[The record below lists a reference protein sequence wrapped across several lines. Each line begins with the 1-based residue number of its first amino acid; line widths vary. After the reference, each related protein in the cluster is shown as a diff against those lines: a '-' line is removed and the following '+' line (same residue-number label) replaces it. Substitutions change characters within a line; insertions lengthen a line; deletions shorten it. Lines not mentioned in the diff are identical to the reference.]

1 MWTAG
6 IRVFGRCAIYPVC
19 EIIQPCITQC
29 IARTIRKA
37 KISCKTSM
45 FKPSAQDFLTPFG
58 TLQRYTT
65 LFDSFT
71 DFSFHFYATLNF
83 FSIMVRLTDVQRGRA
98 IALLM
103 QGQRQQ
109 QVVNPFGVNVS
120 IIERLVRRWR
130 ETGHLADRPRSGRPH
145 LRNRHLTATETA
157 LNTVGTHNRQI
168 SPKTVGSRLR
178 EIGLRARRPYVGLP
192 LTQARRLR
200 RMAWLTAHAPRLYPM
215 RQWRRVLFTD
225 ESRFTF
231 YRADGRRRVYRRRGE
246 RFADACVVER
256 DRFGGGS
263 VMVWGGIAHGIKS
276 QLIIVAGNMTAVR
289 YRDEILRPVAV
300 PLVQQRNL
308 ILQQDNARPHVARV
322 CQDFL
327 ANNNIAPLAWPPY
340 SPDLTPIEH
349 MWDELDRRVRKR
361 RNPRPSPPLPP
372 PPPPRTPA
380 TLAQLRNA
388 LIDEWNNIPMRT
400 VNALVNS
407 IQRRIR
413 AATAAR
419 GGTPDIDFQFDFD
432 IKIWEGS
439 YQWTSITRDLL
450 ITNQWN
456 LDLLFH
462 TCTVL

>member
-1 MWTAG
+1 M
-6 IRVFGRCAIYPVC
+6 
-19 EIIQPCITQC
+19 
-29 IARTIRKA
+29 
-37 KISCKTSM
+37 
-45 FKPSAQDFLTPFG
+45 
-58 TLQRYTT
+58 
-65 LFDSFT
+65 
-71 DFSFHFYATLNF
+71 
-83 FSIMVRLTDVQRGRA
+83 
-98 IALLM
+98 
-103 QGQRQQ
+103 
-109 QVVNPFGVNVS
+109 
-120 IIERLVRRWR
+120 
-130 ETGHLADRPRSGRPH
+130 
-145 LRNRHLTATETA
+145 
-157 LNTVGTHNRQI
+157 
-168 SPKTVGSRLR
+168 R

-200 RMAWLTAHAPRLYPM
+200 RRAWLTAHAPRLFPM

-225 ESRFTF
+225 ESRFTL

-308 ILQQDNARPHVARV
+308 ILQLDNARPHVARV
-322 CQDFL
+322 CKDFL

-361 RNPRPSPPLPP
+361 RNPLPSLPP
-372 PPPPRTPA
+372 PPPPPPA
-380 TLAQLRNA
+380 TLAQLGNA

-407 IQRRIR
+407 IQKRIR

-419 GGTPDIDFQFDFD
+419 GGTHPI
-432 IKIWEGS
+432 
-439 YQWTSITRDLL
+439 L
-450 ITNQWN
+450 IFS
-456 LDLLFH
+456 LSLISRF
-462 TCTVL
+462 VG

>member
-1 MWTAG
+1 MFSPWHNTGSEKWLTSYIYEWLIYWKEKETQGRVFFLLILTIFYSVYNSHTLLQIILWMWTAG
-6 IRVFGRCAIYPVC
+6 VRVFGRCAIYPVC
-19 EIIQPCITQC
+19 EIIQPCTTQC
-29 IARTIRKA
+29 IAWTIQKA

-103 QGQRQQ
+103 QSQRQQ
-109 QVVNPFGVNVS
+109 QVANHFGVIVS
-120 IIERLVRRWR
+120 TIERLVRRLR
-130 ETGHLADRPRSGRPH
+130 ETGHLTDRPRSGRPRVMSRRQDRTIRPAH
-145 LRNRHLTATETA
+145 LRNRHLIATATA
-157 LNTVGTHNRQI
+157 LYTVGTHNRQI

-178 EIGLRARRPYVGLP
+178 EIGLRARRPYVVLP

-200 RMAWLTAHAPRLYPM
+200 RMAWLTAHAPRLFPM

-225 ESRFTF
+225 ESRFTIAQMVDVVCTDVAENALPTPVLSNGIGF
-231 YRADGRRRVYRRRGE
+231 GVAPLWSGE
-246 RFADACVVER
+246 ALLD
-256 DRFGGGS
+256 
-263 VMVWGGIAHGIKS
+263 GIKS

-308 ILQQDNARPHVARV
+308 ILQQDNARPHVPRV
-322 CQDFL
+322 CQAFL

-349 MWDELDRRVRKR
+349 M
-361 RNPRPSPPLPP
+361 
-372 PPPPRTPA
+372 
-380 TLAQLRNA
+380 
-388 LIDEWNNIPMRT
+388 
-400 VNALVNS
+400 
-407 IQRRIR
+407 
-413 AATAAR
+413 
-419 GGTPDIDFQFDFD
+419 
-432 IKIWEGS
+432 
-439 YQWTSITRDLL
+439 
-450 ITNQWN
+450 
-456 LDLLFH
+456 
-462 TCTVL
+462 